1 MTTRKQNTGI
11 AAAVLGLAGGL
22 FAWWKYKN
30 SSDEE
35 KARIKGKINDLGEKL
50 KETYTDAEIKVK
62 EAYDEVEHKITG
74 NDTKKFKKDVERE
87 VEKIAN

>member
-22 FAWWKYKN
+22 FAWWKYN
-30 SSDEE
+30 TASQEE
-35 KARIKGKINDLGEKL
+35 KDKIKGKINDLGSKL
-50 KETYTDAEIKVK
+50 KDTYNDAEIKVK

-87 VEKIAN
+87 VEKFTN